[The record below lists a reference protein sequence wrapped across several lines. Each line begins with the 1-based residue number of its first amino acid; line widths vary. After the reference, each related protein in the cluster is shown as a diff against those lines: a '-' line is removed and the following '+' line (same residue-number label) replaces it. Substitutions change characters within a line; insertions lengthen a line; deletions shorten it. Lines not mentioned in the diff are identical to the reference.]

1 VVWLAPMRFL
11 IAAVVLATAACG
23 SSSLHTLNL
32 AWKDADTTVKPASSV
47 GQALAT
53 IPIGF
58 GVRDVRPDP
67 TVVGSDEDSGTLVRT
82 RDNVAQYC
90 SNRLGLMLRNAGAR
104 LNERPAAMIEADLI
118 EFRVDEGG
126 TFKGLARI
134 RVTVRHGQTPEWSKT
149 YEGTSTRWGR
159 SHNPENYNE
168 ALSNSLSEAVEKLLK
183 DDDLAA
189 ALMTPAAAPQ
199 PTPAPQ
205 GT

>member
-1 VVWLAPMRFL
+1 MACPMRIL
-11 IAAVVLATAACG
+11 LAAVVLATAACG

-53 IPIGF
+53 VPIGF

-67 TVVGSDEDSGTLVRT
+67 TMVGTDEDSGTVVRT

-104 LNERPAAMIEADLI
+104 LNEQPAAMIEVDLL

-126 TFKGLARI
+126 MFRGLARL
-134 RVTVRHGQTPEWSKT
+134 RVTVRHGATPEWSRT
-149 YEGTSTRWGR
+149 YVGTSKRWGR

-168 ALSNSLSEAVEKLLK
+168 ALSNSLSEAVENLLK
-183 DDDLAA
+183 DDALAA
-189 ALMTPAAAPQ
+189 ALMTPAPAPAAA
-199 PTPAPQ
+199 PAPQ

>member
-1 VVWLAPMRFL
+1 MRFL
-11 IAAVVLATAACG
+11 VAAVVLATAACG
-23 SSSLHTLNL
+23 SSTLHNLNL
-32 AWKDADTTVKPASSV
+32 AWKDADATVKPAGSV
-47 GQALAT
+47 GQALAVV
-53 IPIGF
+53 PIGF

-67 TVVGSDEDSGTLVRT
+67 TVVGRDEDSGTLVRT

-90 SNRLGLMLRNAGAR
+90 SNRLGEMLRNAGAR
-104 LNERPAAMIEADLI
+104 LDEQPAAMVEADLL

-134 RVTVRHGQTPEWSKT
+134 RVTVRHGATPEWSKT

-189 ALMTPAAAPQ
+189 ALLPPAAAPQ
-199 PTPAPQ
+199 PMLAPQ

>member
-1 VVWLAPMRFL
+1 MRFL
-11 IAAVVLATAACG
+11 VAAVVLATAACG

-53 IPIGF
+53 VPIGF

-67 TVVGSDEDSGTLVRT
+67 TVVGSDADSGTLVRT
-82 RDNVAQYC
+82 HDNVAQYC

-104 LNERPAAMIEADLI
+104 LNEQPAAMIEADLL

-189 ALMTPAAAPQ
+189 ALMAPPA
-199 PTPAPQ
+199 APQ

>member
-1 VVWLAPMRFL
+1 MRFL
-11 IAAVVLATAACG
+11 IAAFVLATAACG

-32 AWKDADTTVKPASSV
+32 AWKDADSTVKPAESV
-47 GQALAT
+47 GQALASM
-53 IPIGF
+53 PVGF

-67 TVVGSDEDSGTLVRT
+67 TMVGTDEDSGTIVRT
-82 RDNVAQYC
+82 RDNVAQFC

-104 LNERPAAMIEADLI
+104 LNEQPAAFIEADLL
-118 EFRVDEGG
+118 ELRVDEGG
-126 TFKGLARI
+126 VFKGLARI

-149 YEGTSTRWGR
+149 YEGTSKRWGR

-189 ALMTPAAAPQ
+189 ALMMPSAAP
-199 PTPAPQ
+199 PVAAPQ

>member
-1 VVWLAPMRFL
+1 MRFL
-11 IAAVVLATAACG
+11 LAAVVIAIAACG

-32 AWKDADTTVKPASSV
+32 AWRDADTTVKPASSV

-53 IPIGF
+53 VPVGF

-67 TVVGSDEDSGTLVRT
+67 TMVGTDEENGTVVRT

-90 SNRLGLMLRNAGAR
+90 SNRLGEMLRNAGAR
-104 LNERPAAMIEADLI
+104 LGEQPMAMIEADLL
-118 EFRVDEGG
+118 EFRVAEGG

-134 RVTVRHGQTPEWSKT
+134 RVTVRHGASPEWSKT

-183 DDDLAA
+183 DDDLAS
-189 ALMTPAAAPQ
+189 ALMAPAAAPQ
-199 PTPAPQ
+199 PMPAPQ